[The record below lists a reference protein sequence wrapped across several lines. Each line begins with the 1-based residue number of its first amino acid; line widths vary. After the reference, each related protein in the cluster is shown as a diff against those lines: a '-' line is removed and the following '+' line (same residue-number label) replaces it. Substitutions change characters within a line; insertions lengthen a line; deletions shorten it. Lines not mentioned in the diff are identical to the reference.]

1 MVQNSGR
8 QEPTLLQTSLKII
21 FNKTNLII
29 CLCLTLP
36 EIGFYFFY
44 YLMQGS
50 MERNGLN
57 FGLNMLFVGTTEFL
71 AYLSACFLTENI
83 NRKVGLISSIVFV
96 SAVGL
101 LFNF

>member
-1 MVQNSGR
+1 MIQNGGK
-8 QEPTLLQTSLKII
+8 QEPTLLDILLKII
-21 FNKTNLII
+21 CNKTNLII

-36 EIGFYFFY
+36 EIGYYFFY
-44 YLMQGS
+44 YLMQGT

-71 AYLSACFLTENI
+71 AYLSACFFTENI

-96 SAVGL
+96 STVGL

>member
-71 AYLSACFLTENI
+71 AYLSACFFTENI

-96 SAVGL
+96 STVGL